1 MEKNK
6 KDAEMLR
13 LEMQNEYVQ
22 MGKEI
27 PITILRAE
35 EFFKAHSAFL
45 LNPEENIKPKDN
57 GFAIVN
63 EIKLTF
69 ENQLAMLQ
77 REK

>member
-1 MEKNK
+1 
-6 KDAEMLR
+6 
-13 LEMQNEYVQ
+13 

-35 EFFKAHSAFL
+35 EFFKAHSAYL
-45 LNPEENIKPKDN
+45 HDPEANVKLKDKEP

-69 ENQLAMLQ
+69 EN
-77 REK
+77 